1 MTTDEG
7 STTMTREPAID
18 VRGLRKSFGDRTVL
32 DGVHL
37 AVPAGTVTAL
47 LGPNG
52 AGKTTVVGILSTLL
66 RPDGGT
72 ARVAGHDVVTEAQ
85 QVRATIGVTGQV
97 SAVDDL
103 LTGIENLRL
112 IAALHHL
119 GRRPGRERVD
129 ALLTQLGL
137 TAAARKPVSTWSGG
151 MRRKL
156 DLAMTLVGSPA
167 VVFLDEPTT
176 GLDPRSR
183 RTLWDEVRAIVAAG
197 TTVLL
202 TTQYL
207 DEADQLADHVAVLD
221 GGRVVAHGT
230 PAELKSAH
238 GDGSLDE
245 VFLRL
250 TEPST
255 STAAG
260 EVA

>member
-1 MTTDEG
+1 MT
-7 STTMTREPAID
+7 SEPAVD
-18 VRGLRKSFGDRTVL
+18 VRGLRKSYGDLTVL
-32 DGVHL
+32 DGVDL
-37 AVPAGTVTAL
+37 TVAAGTVTAL

-52 AGKTTVVGILSTLL
+52 AGKTTIVGILSTLL
-66 RPDGGT
+66 SPDGGS
-72 ARVAGHDVVTEAQ
+72 ARVAGHDVVTQGDA
-85 QVRATIGVTGQV
+85 VRRAIGVTGQV

-103 LTGIENLRL
+103 LTGVENLRL
-112 IAALHHL
+112 MTALHHL
-119 GRRPGRERVD
+119 GRRAGRERVD
-129 ALLTQLGL
+129 ALLTQFGL
-137 TAAARKPVSTWSGG
+137 TEAARKPVSTWSGG

-183 RTLWDEVRAIVAAG
+183 RTLWDEVRALVAAG

-207 DEADQLADHVAVLD
+207 EEADHLADRVAVLD
-221 GGRVVAHGT
+221 RGRIVAEGT
-230 PAELKSAH
+230 AAELKSAH
-238 GDGSLDE
+238 DAGSLDD

-250 TEPST
+250 TEPTPDAPSAPT
-255 STAAG
+255 TR